1 MIGCDDAH
9 TGGNRMAKGS
19 GAKSKGKH
27 TKEEE
32 KVRRRSSFEG
42 DDSDERVPLG
52 VRIGIGAATVAIGG
66 VLAIVSAG
74 TMNGMKSNAI
84 DRVHATIMAGAATDE
99 ALGEG
104 AGDVDGTGHGGTVA
118 GGGSATDGVG
128 GSAEDDTTE
137 DGATDGK
144 GNGKDAGKD
153 AESGNGSAGDGSIDT
168 GVSQA
173 PCATGTGARVHDVA
187 PGETLSDISRRYGV
201 SVDDIA
207 AANGIRNPNLI
218 YAGSSLVIPEK

>member
-1 MIGCDDAH
+1 MIGHDDAH

-128 GSAEDDTTE
+128 GSAEDGTTE

-144 GNGKDAGKD
+144 GDGKDAGKD

>member
-1 MIGCDDAH
+1 
-9 TGGNRMAKGS
+9 MAKGN
-19 GAKSKGKH
+19 GTKSKGKH
-27 TKEEE
+27 SKEEE

-74 TMNGMKSNAI
+74 TMNGMKSNAV
-84 DRVHATIMAGAATDE
+84 DRVRATIMAGAATDE

-104 AGDVDGTGHGGTVA
+104 AGVDGTGHGGTVA

-128 GSAEDDTTE
+128 GAEDGAGE
-137 DGATDGK
+137 GGATDGK
-144 GNGKDAGKD
+144 GKDAGKD
-153 AESGNGSAGDGSIDT
+153 AGSGDGGAGDGSIDT

-173 PCATGTGARVHDVA
+173 PCATGTGMRVHDVA